1 MKAGK
6 LVLAIMVLSAPV
18 LLSAQT
24 GDSPSMRVN
33 DYLRSGSGLGLGLNS
48 FGFLDPSRM
57 TFQHSYSMSYL
68 TSGGQ
73 GVMRGLF
80 MESIGYR
87 LSNPLSLTLNLGFM
101 HQPYSSYGP
110 DGITQGANFVGGA
123 ALNWQPSKNMFLRF
137 EVGRY
142 PAGSQMGY
150 YPLWSPMP
158 YGPITQPQTPSNQA
172 TNTPRE

>member
-1 MKAGK
+1 MIMKAKK
-6 LVLAIMVLSAPV
+6 LVMAAFVLALPA
-18 LLSAQT
+18 LLWAQS

-33 DYLRSGSGLGLGLNS
+33 DYLRSGSGLGLGLNT

-57 TFQHSYSMSYL
+57 TFQHSYSMSYM

-101 HQPYSSYGP
+101 HQPYSSFGP
-110 DGITQGANFVGGA
+110 DGLTRAGASSA
-123 ALNWQPSKNMFLRF
+123 ERL
-137 EVGRY
+137 
-142 PAGSQMGY
+142 
-150 YPLWSPMP
+150 
-158 YGPITQPQTPSNQA
+158 
-172 TNTPRE
+172 